1 MSTTA
6 FRAIG
11 VLVRDSPIEKFHI
24 DRIEIALMRLNM
36 KALRALTPVL
46 LAMQAMVAAP
56 AITEAASAAV
66 INAEVDATFHS

>member
-1 MSTTA
+1 MRQSSVMTHGKIVIGRPGRMSTTA

-46 LAMQAMVAAP
+46 LAMQGWWR
-56 AITEAASAAV
+56 
-66 INAEVDATFHS
+66 HLQ